1 VEHYSFELPT
11 SAIVKITNAT
21 CLQAKEFNANVKDPA
36 QKAETIVAQMDG
48 SMVPIV
54 QYSDASQEQ
63 RLAGLKKKSRLPL
76 ARSSTLQCKPPQKRI
91 KTLWSGARVTFR
103 SWVHDV

>member
-1 VEHYSFELPT
+1 MEHYSFELPT

-63 RLAGLKKKSRLPL
+63 RLAGLKKNEIATGEKFDFAVQASP
-76 ARSSTLQCKPPQKRI
+76 
-91 KTLWSGARVTFR
+91 KT
-103 SWVHDV
+103 D